1 MRGRNCQSFERSK
14 QPNTEAGVSSF
25 SVEDADLVVAL
36 LLCRNSWTR
45 FGKHSEEVHRK
56 PERSLMLKTFK
67 YRLYPNQ
74 AQTDA
79 LTVQLSEACRLYNA
93 ALQERIEAYAA
104 HRKSINYYDQA
115 AQLTEIRKAGDL
127 GLPNCHCA
135 QEVLKRLE
143 KAFKAFFRRLQRGQK
158 PGFPRF
164 KSRRRYDSITFP
176 SHGDGNKLLSSGH
189 LFVQG
194 VGNIKV
200 KLHRPVFGKIKT
212 VTVRRQSEHWYV
224 CFSVETAAHPLPK
237 SDKAVGIDVGLS
249 SFATLSDGTE
259 MESPRLY
266 QQAQKKLRRAQRC
279 VARRKKGSNRR
290 REAVVLLRKIHQHIF
305 NQRLD
310 HQHKLARMLVNQY
323 GLIAIEDLNV
333 RGLAGGMLS
342 KQVLDA
348 SWSSFIAKLTY
359 KAEDA
364 GRQLVKVDP
373 RGTSQ
378 RCPCGAKVPK
388 KLSDREHACTKC
400 GLITTRDHASAAE
413 ILRLGLSLQP
423 LTVVQ

>member
-1 MRGRNCQSFERSK
+1 
-14 QPNTEAGVSSF
+14 
-25 SVEDADLVVAL
+25 
-36 LLCRNSWTR
+36 
-45 FGKHSEEVHRK
+45 
-56 PERSLMLKTFK
+56 
-67 YRLYPNQ
+67 
-74 AQTDA
+74 
-79 LTVQLSEACRLYNA
+79 
-93 ALQERIEAYAA
+93 
-104 HRKSINYYDQA
+104 
-115 AQLTEIRKAGDL
+115 
-127 GLPNCHCA
+127 
-135 QEVLKRLE
+135 
-143 KAFKAFFRRLQRGQK
+143 
-158 PGFPRF
+158 
-164 KSRRRYDSITFP
+164 
-176 SHGDGNKLLSSGH
+176 
-189 LFVQG
+189 
-194 VGNIKV
+194 
-200 KLHRPVFGKIKT
+200 
-212 VTVRRQSEHWYV
+212 
-224 CFSVETAAHPLPK
+224 
-237 SDKAVGIDVGLS
+237 
-249 SFATLSDGTE
+249 

-266 QQAQKKLRRAQRC
+266 QQAQKKLRRAQRR

-388 KLSDREHACTKC
+388 KPRHVNTPAW
-400 GLITTRDHASAAE
+400 SAVSFLPVTMRAQ
-413 ILRLGLSLQP
+413 RKYSGSS
-423 LTVVQ
+423 

>member
-1 MRGRNCQSFERSK
+1 MS
-14 QPNTEAGVSSF
+14 
-25 SVEDADLVVAL
+25 EDAYLVVAF

-93 ALQERIEAYAA
+93 ALQERIEAYAT

-135 QEVLKRLE
+135 QDVLKRLE
-143 KAFKAFFRRLQRGQK
+143 KAFKAFFQRLKRGQK

-194 VGNIKV
+194 AGNIKV

-212 VTVRRQSEHWYV
+212 VTVRRQNEHWYV
-224 CFSVETAAHPLPK
+224 CFSCEATQHILPE
-237 SDKAVGIDVGLS
+237 SNGAVGIDVGLS
-249 SFATLSDGTE
+249 SFATLAEGQRHEDGSFKLFPDSVE
-259 MESPRLY
+259 IENPRLY
-266 QQAQKKLRRAQRC
+266 AKAQKKLRRAQRR
-279 VARRKKGSNRR
+279 VARRKKRSNRWR
-290 REAVVLLRKIHQHIF
+290 KAVSLLRKIHRYIF

-323 GLIAIEDLNV
+323 GFIVVEDLNV
-333 RGLAGGMLS
+333 KGLAGGMLS
-342 KQVLDA
+342 KQVHDA
-348 SWSSFIAKLTY
+348 SWASFIAKLAY
-359 KAEDA
+359 KAEEA

-388 KLSDREHACTKC
+388 KLSDREHVCTAC

-423 LTVVQ
+423 VMVVQ

>member
-1 MRGRNCQSFERSK
+1 
-14 QPNTEAGVSSF
+14 
-25 SVEDADLVVAL
+25 
-36 LLCRNSWTR
+36 
-45 FGKHSEEVHRK
+45 
-56 PERSLMLKTFK
+56 MLKKTFK
-67 YRLYPNQ
+67 YRLYPNKAQ
-74 AQTDA
+74 AEA
-79 LTVQLSEACRLYNA
+79 LSGQLSEACRLYNA
-93 ALQERIEAYAA
+93 ALQERIEAYAR
-104 HRKSINYYDQA
+104 HRQSISYYDQA
-115 AQLTEIRKAGDL
+115 AQLTEIRKTGDL

-135 QEVLKRLE
+135 QDVLKRLD
-143 KAFKAFFRRLQRGQK
+143 KAFKAFFRRLKQGQK

-176 SHGDGNKLLSSGH
+176 SHGDGNKLLPSGH

-194 VGNIKV
+194 VVNIKI
-200 KLHRPVFGKIKT
+200 KLHRPLYGEIKT
-212 VTVRRQSEHWYV
+212 VTVRRQNEHWYV
-224 CFSVETAAHPLPK
+224 CFSVETAAHPLPE
-237 SDKAVGIDVGLS
+237 SDQAVGIDVGLS

-259 MESPRLY
+259 IESPRLY
-266 QQAQKKLRRAQRC
+266 QQAQKKLRRAQRR

-290 REAVVLLRKIHQHIF
+290 RKAVVLLRKIHQHIF

-400 GLITTRDHASAAE
+400 GLITTRDHASAVE

-423 LTVVQ
+423 LTAVP

>member
-1 MRGRNCQSFERSK
+1 MRGGNCQSFERSK

-45 FGKHSEEVHRK
+45 FGRHSEEVHRK

-79 LTVQLSEACRLYNA
+79 LTVQLSEACRLYDA

-143 KAFKAFFRRLQRGQK
+143 KAFKAFFQRLQRGQK

-200 KLHRPVFGKIKT
+200 KLHRPVFGHRAAPERALVCVFVMRSHTAYLAQIKRGCWHRCWIVFVRHT
-212 VTVRRQSEHWYV
+212 GRRSTTRRRQ
-224 CFSVETAAHPLPK
+224 
-237 SDKAVGIDVGLS
+237 
-249 SFATLSDGTE
+249 
-259 MESPRLY
+259 
-266 QQAQKKLRRAQRC
+266 
-279 VARRKKGSNRR
+279 
-290 REAVVLLRKIHQHIF
+290 
-305 NQRLD
+305 
-310 HQHKLARMLVNQY
+310 
-323 GLIAIEDLNV
+323 
-333 RGLAGGMLS
+333 
-342 KQVLDA
+342 
-348 SWSSFIAKLTY
+348 
-359 KAEDA
+359 
-364 GRQLVKVDP
+364 
-373 RGTSQ
+373 
-378 RCPCGAKVPK
+378 
-388 KLSDREHACTKC
+388 
-400 GLITTRDHASAAE
+400 
-413 ILRLGLSLQP
+413 LQ
-423 LTVVQ
+423 